1 MGISKVEFGGEVL
14 IDLTNDTTTAETTLA
29 GYTGHGADGEPFS
42 GNVDLSIYA
51 TTAYV
56 DGQIDTLE
64 SSIGTLS
71 QTVSTQGESITSL
84 QSQVS
89 SNDTDIANLQGI
101 TTTQGQSISSLQSD
115 VSALSQSV
123 TTQGQ
128 NISTLQSNISTINS
142 ELSGKAK
149 RYIYN
154 TTLGTT
160 WSGNSAPYTQ
170 TINISGILSTDTPHI
185 TPVYGEDI
193 ASETQAW
200 SLVTRAVTS
209 DGSITFYCYGDKPTI
224 SLNLQI
230 EVIR

>member
-1 MGISKVEFGGEVL
+1 MGINKVEFAGDVL

-29 GYTGHGADGEPFS
+29 GYTGHSADGEPFS
-42 GNVDLSIYA
+42 GNVDLSVYA

-56 DGQIDTLE
+56 DGQVDVLE
-64 SSIGTLS
+64 SSISGLS
-71 QTVSTQGESITSL
+71 QTVNTQGESITSL

-101 TTTQGQSISSLQSD
+101 TTTQGQSISSLQSEFGT
-115 VSALSQSV
+115 LNQSV

-128 NISTLQSNISTINS
+128 SISTLQSNISTINS
-142 ELSGKAK
+142 ELSTKAK

-154 TTLGTT
+154 TTLNTT
-160 WSGNSAPYTQ
+160 WSGSAAPYTQ
-170 TINISGILSTDTPHI
+170 TIAISGITTDDTPHI
-185 TPVYGEDI
+185 TPIYGDNTEN
-193 ASETQAW
+193 EMQAW
-200 SLVTRAVTS
+200 SLVTRATTAN
-209 DGSITFYCYGDKPTI
+209 GSITFYCYGDKPTI

>member
-1 MGISKVEFGGEVL
+1 MGRSKIEYGGDVL

-29 GYTGHGADGEPFS
+29 GYTGHSADGEPFS
-42 GNVDLSIYA
+42 GNVDLSVYA

-56 DGQIDTLE
+56 DGQVDVLE
-64 SSIGTLS
+64 SSISGLS
-71 QTVSTQGESITSL
+71 QTVNTQGESITSL

-101 TTTQGQSISSLQSD
+101 TTTQGQSISSLQSEFGT
-115 VSALSQSV
+115 LNQSV

-128 NISTLQSNISTINS
+128 SISTLQSNISTINS
-142 ELSGKAK
+142 ELSTKAK

-154 TTLGTT
+154 TTLNTT
-160 WSGNSAPYTQ
+160 WSGSAAPYTQ
-170 TINISGILSTDTPHI
+170 TIAISGITTDDTPHI
-185 TPVYGEDI
+185 TPIYGDNTEN
-193 ASETQAW
+193 EMQAW
-200 SLVTRAVTS
+200 SLVTRATTAN
-209 DGSITFYCYGDKPTI
+209 GSITFYCYGDKPTI

>member
-56 DGQIDTLE
+56 DGQVDAIE
-64 SSIGTLS
+64 STISGLS

-101 TTTQGQSISSLQSD
+101 TTTQGQNISS
-115 VSALSQSV
+115 
-123 TTQGQ
+123 
-128 NISTLQSNISTINS
+128 LQSNISTINS
-142 ELSGKAK
+142 ELSTKAE

-154 TTLGTT
+154 STLNTT
-160 WSGNSAPYTQ
+160 WSGSAAPYTQ
-170 TINISGILSTDTPHI
+170 TIAISGILSTDTPHI
-185 TPVYGEDI
+185 TPVYGSNIEDEI
-193 ASETQAW
+193 QAW
-200 SLVTRAVTS
+200 SLVTRATTAN
-209 DGSITFYCYGDKPTI
+209 GSITFYCYGDKPTI

>member
-1 MGISKVEFGGEVL
+1 MGINKVEFAGEVL

-29 GYTGHGADGEPFS
+29 GFTGHSADGEPFS
-42 GNVDLSIYA
+42 GNVDLSVYA

-56 DGQIDTLE
+56 DGQVDVLE
-64 SSIGTLS
+64 SSISGLS
-71 QTVSTQGESITSL
+71 QTVNTQGESITSL

-101 TTTQGQSISSLQSD
+101 TTTQGQSISSLQSE
-115 VSALSQSV
+115 VSTLSQSV

-128 NISTLQSNISTINS
+128 NITTLQSNISTINS

-154 TTLGTT
+154 TTLSTT
-160 WSGNSAPYTQ
+160 WSGSAAPYTQ

-185 TPVYGEDI
+185 MPVYGSNVEDEI
-193 ASETQAW
+193 QAW
-200 SLVTRAVTS
+200 SMVARAVTS
-209 DGSITFYCYGDKPTI
+209 DGAITFYCYGDKPTI
-224 SLNLQI
+224 ALNLQI

>member
-1 MGISKVEFGGEVL
+1 MGINKVEFAGDVL

-29 GYTGHGADGEPFS
+29 GYTGHSADGEPFS
-42 GNVDLSIYA
+42 GNVDLSVYA

-56 DGQIDTLE
+56 DGQVDVLE
-64 SSIGTLS
+64 SSISGLS
-71 QTVSTQGESITSL
+71 QTVNTQGESITSL

-89 SNDTDIANLQGI
+89 SNDTDIANLQG
-101 TTTQGQSISSLQSD
+101 TTSTQGQSISALQSD
-115 VSALSQSV
+115 VDTLNQNV

-154 TTLGTT
+154 ATLSTT
-160 WSGNSAPYTQ
+160 WSGSAAPYTQ
-170 TINISGILSTDTPHI
+170 TINISGITTDDTPHI
-185 TPVYGEDI
+185 TPIYSEDI
-193 ASETQAW
+193 ENEIQVW
-200 SLVTRAVTS
+200 SMVVRAVTS

-224 SLNLQI
+224 ALNLQI

>member
-1 MGISKVEFGGEVL
+1 MGRSKIEYGGEVL

-29 GYTGHGADGEPFS
+29 GYTGHSADGEPFAGS
-42 GNVDLSIYA
+42 VDLSIYA

-56 DGQIDTLE
+56 DGQVDAIE
-64 SSIGTLS
+64 STISGLS

-101 TTTQGQSISSLQSD
+101 TTTQGQSISSLQS
-115 VSALSQSV
+115 
-123 TTQGQ
+123 
-128 NISTLQSNISTINS
+128 NISTINN
-142 ELSGKAK
+142 ELSTKAE

-154 TTLGTT
+154 STLNTT
-160 WSGNSAPYTQ
+160 WSGSAAPYTQ

-185 TPVYGEDI
+185 TPIYGDNTEN
-193 ASETQAW
+193 EMQAW
-200 SLVTRAVTS
+200 SMVTRAITS
-209 DGSITFYCYGDKPTI
+209 DGSITFYCYGDKPNI

>member
-1 MGISKVEFGGEVL
+1 MAINKVIFGEETL

-29 GYTGHGADGEPFS
+29 GFTGHGADGEPFS
-42 GNVDLSIYA
+42 GSVDLSIYA

-56 DGQIDTLE
+56 DGQIDVLE
-64 SSIGTLS
+64 SSISGLS
-71 QTVSTQGESITSL
+71 QTVNTQGESITSL

-89 SNDTDIANLQGI
+89 SNDTDIANLQGT
-101 TTTQGQSISSLQSD
+101 TTTQGQSISSLQSE
-115 VSALSQSV
+115 VSALNQSV

-154 TTLGTT
+154 STLNTT
-160 WSGNSAPYTQ
+160 WSGSATPYTQ
-170 TINISGILSTDTPHI
+170 TVSISGILSTDTPHI
-185 TPVYGEDI
+185 IPVYSNNVED
-193 ASETQAW
+193 EVQAW
-200 SLVTRAVTS
+200 SMVTRATTS
-209 DGSITFYCYGDKPTI
+209 NGSITFYCYGDKPTI

>member
-1 MGISKVEFGGEVL
+1 MGRSKIEFGGEVL

-56 DGQIDTLE
+56 DGQVDAIE
-64 SSIGTLS
+64 SSISTLS

-115 VSALSQSV
+115 VDTLNQTV

-128 NISTLQSNISTINS
+128 NITTLQSNISTINS

-154 TTLGTT
+154 TILSTT
-160 WSGNSAPYTQ
+160 WSGSTSPYTQ

-185 TPVYGEDI
+185 APVYGSNIEDEI
-193 ASETQAW
+193 QAW
-200 SLVTRAVTS
+200 SLVTRATTAN
-209 DGSITFYCYGDKPTI
+209 GSITFYCYGDKPNI

>member
-1 MGISKVEFGGEVL
+1 MGRSKIEFGGEVL

-56 DGQIDTLE
+56 DGQVDAIE
-64 SSIGTLS
+64 STISGLS

-84 QSQVS
+84 QNQVS

-101 TTTQGQSISSLQSD
+101 TTTQGQSISSLQSE
-115 VSALSQSV
+115 VSTLSQSV

-128 NISTLQSNISTINS
+128 SISTLQGNVSTINS

-154 TTLGTT
+154 TILSTT

-170 TINISGILSTDTPHI
+170 TISIADILASDTPHI
-185 TPVYGEDI
+185 APVYGSNVEDEI
-193 ASETQAW
+193 QAW
-200 SLVTRAVTS
+200 SLVTRATTAN
-209 DGSITFYCYGDKPTI
+209 GSITFYCYGDKPTI

>member
-56 DGQIDTLE
+56 DGQVDAIE
-64 SSIGTLS
+64 SSISTLS

-101 TTTQGQSISSLQSD
+101 TTTQSQSISSLQSE
-115 VSALSQSV
+115 VSSLSQSV

-128 NISTLQSNISTINS
+128 SISTLQGNVSTINS

-154 TTLGTT
+154 TILSTT
-160 WSGNSAPYTQ
+160 WSGSTAPYTQ
-170 TINISGILSTDTPHI
+170 TIAISGITTDDTPHI
-185 TPVYGEDI
+185 TPIYSEDI
-193 ASETQAW
+193 ENEIQVW
-200 SLVTRAVTS
+200 SMVVRAVTS

-224 SLNLQI
+224 AIDLQI

>member
-101 TTTQGQSISSLQSD
+101 TTTQGQSISSLQS
-115 VSALSQSV
+115 
-123 TTQGQ
+123 
-128 NISTLQSNISTINS
+128 NISTINS
-142 ELSGKAK
+142 ELSTKAE

-154 TTLGTT
+154 STLNTT
-160 WSGNSAPYTQ
+160 WSGSSAPYTQ
-170 TINISGILSTDTPHI
+170 TTNVSGILSTDTPHI
-185 TPVYGEDI
+185 TPVYGSNIEDEI
-193 ASETQAW
+193 QAW
-200 SLVTRAVTS
+200 SLVTRATTAN
-209 DGSITFYCYGDKPTI
+209 GSITFYCYGDKPTI